1 MGYEQEAFRKLMSNI
16 WGKKSRMQEEMS
28 KGAKG
33 EPFIVQELS
42 RKGPQTPTQLAAAM
56 RATTGRVST
65 LLSVLEKKGQI
76 TREIDPNDRRIV
88 HVSLTEA
95 GERRAEKQREDMRE
109 AVCWIFSQM
118 GERRTR
124 EFVDLA
130 VEFTTCACRASH
142 VPLRSRSGRPSARQ
156 VAPTAQQADGVR
168 GLSWRGAIRGD
179 AVEPLWQ
186 YRGGRR
192 SVSVCAMSCPVE
204 LASSQPCGRGR
215 QCVPIVR
222 GCAATNSG
230 KPCNRK
236 SLSGNTQKRA

>member
-42 RKGPQTPTQLAAAM
+42 RKGPQTPTQLAVAM

-65 LLSVLEKKGQI
+65 LLSALEKKGQI

-130 VEFTTCACRASH
+130 VEFTTYMSLCMPGKSRPTPEQVRQALGSTGGSDGAAS
-142 VPLRSRSGRPSARQ
+142 
-156 VAPTAQQADGVR
+156 
-168 GLSWRGAIRGD
+168 
-179 AVEPLWQ
+179 
-186 YRGGRR
+186 
-192 SVSVCAMSCPVE
+192 
-204 LASSQPCGRGR
+204 
-215 QCVPIVR
+215 
-222 GCAATNSG
+222 
-230 KPCNRK
+230 
-236 SLSGNTQKRA
+236 

>member
-65 LLSVLEKKGQI
+65 LLSALEKKGQI

-95 GERRAEKQREDMRE
+95 GERRAEKQREYMRE

-130 VEFTTCACRASH
+130 VEFTTYMSLCMPGKSRPTPEQVRQAFGSTGGSDGAAS
-142 VPLRSRSGRPSARQ
+142 
-156 VAPTAQQADGVR
+156 
-168 GLSWRGAIRGD
+168 
-179 AVEPLWQ
+179 
-186 YRGGRR
+186 
-192 SVSVCAMSCPVE
+192 
-204 LASSQPCGRGR
+204 
-215 QCVPIVR
+215 
-222 GCAATNSG
+222 
-230 KPCNRK
+230 
-236 SLSGNTQKRA
+236 

>member
-16 WGKKSRMQEEMS
+16 WGNKSRMQEEMS

-65 LLSVLEKKGQI
+65 LLSALEKKGQI

-88 HVSLTEA
+88 PKSSVRTCGRRSAGSFRRWVNGAPVSSWTSPSNLPPT
-95 GERRAEKQREDMRE
+95 
-109 AVCWIFSQM
+109 CP
-118 GERRTR
+118 
-124 EFVDLA
+124 
-130 VEFTTCACRASH
+130 CACRASH

-168 GLSWRGAIRGD
+168 GPSRRGQSVTISWRVAFCSSNRIQSALRPR
-179 AVEPLWQ
+179 AA
-186 YRGGRR
+186 
-192 SVSVCAMSCPVE
+192 VCAHRSRMRRNQQRQTMQ
-204 LASSQPCGRGR
+204 SQIALREYTETG
-215 QCVPIVR
+215 VISYTV
-222 GCAATNSG
+222 N
-230 KPCNRK
+230 N
-236 SLSGNTQKRA
+236 

>member
-42 RKGPQTPTQLAAAM
+42 REGPQTPTQLAAAM

-65 LLSVLEKKGQI
+65 LLSALEKKGQI

-130 VEFTTCACRASH
+130 VEFTTYMSLCM
-142 VPLRSRSGRPSARQ
+142 PGKSRPPPEQVRQ
-156 VAPTAQQADGVR
+156 AFGSTGGSDG
-168 GLSWRGAIRGD
+168 
-179 AVEPLWQ
+179 
-186 YRGGRR
+186 
-192 SVSVCAMSCPVE
+192 
-204 LASSQPCGRGR
+204 
-215 QCVPIVR
+215 
-222 GCAATNSG
+222 AAN
-230 KPCNRK
+230 
-236 SLSGNTQKRA
+236 

>member
-65 LLSVLEKKGQI
+65 LLSALEKKGQI

-118 GERRTR
+118 GERDNPWRY
-124 EFVDLA
+124 
-130 VEFTTCACRASH
+130 
-142 VPLRSRSGRPSARQ
+142 
-156 VAPTAQQADGVR
+156 
-168 GLSWRGAIRGD
+168 RGAVVAIPWRVAFCFG
-179 AVEPLWQ
+179 ARNVASGQ
-186 YRGGRR
+186 
-192 SVSVCAMSCPVE
+192 AI
-204 LASSQPCGRGR
+204 ASSQPCGRGR

>member
-42 RKGPQTPTQLAAAM
+42 REGPQTPTQLAAAM

-65 LLSVLEKKGQI
+65 LLSALEKKGQI

-130 VEFTTCACRASH
+130 VEFTTYMSLCM
-142 VPLRSRSGRPSARQ
+142 PGKSRPTPEQVRQ
-156 VAPTAQQADGVR
+156 AFGSTGGSDGAQTDGVR
-168 GLSWRGAIRGD
+168 GPSRRGQSVTISWRVSFCFGARNVASGQAI
-179 AVEPLWQ
+179 
-186 YRGGRR
+186 
-192 SVSVCAMSCPVE
+192 
-204 LASSQPCGRGR
+204 ASSQPCGRGR

>member
-42 RKGPQTPTQLAAAM
+42 REGPQTPTQLAAAM

-65 LLSVLEKKGQI
+65 LLSALEKKGQI

-118 GERRTR
+118 GDGAPVSSWTSPSN
-124 EFVDLA
+124 LPP
-130 VEFTTCACRASH
+130 TCPCACRASH

-156 VAPTAQQADGVR
+156 VAPTARQTDGVR
-168 GLSWRGAIRGD
+168 GPSRRGQSVTISWRVSFCFGARNVASGQAI
-179 AVEPLWQ
+179 
-186 YRGGRR
+186 
-192 SVSVCAMSCPVE
+192 
-204 LASSQPCGRGR
+204 ASSQPCGRGR

>member
-65 LLSVLEKKGQI
+65 LLSALEKKGQI

-130 VEFTTCACRASH
+130 VEFTT
-142 VPLRSRSGRPSARQ
+142 
-156 VAPTAQQADGVR
+156 
-168 GLSWRGAIRGD
+168 
-179 AVEPLWQ
+179 
-186 YRGGRR
+186 Y
-192 SVSVCAMSCPVE
+192 MS
-204 LASSQPCGRGR
+204 LCGRGR

>member
-42 RKGPQTPTQLAAAM
+42 REGPQTPTQLAAAM

-65 LLSVLEKKGQI
+65 LLSALEKKGQI

-95 GERRAEKQREDMRE
+95 GERR
-109 AVCWIFSQM
+109 
-118 GERRTR
+118 TR

-130 VEFTTCACRASH
+130 VEFTTYMSLCM
-142 VPLRSRSGRPSARQ
+142 PGKSRPTPEQVRQ
-156 VAPTAQQADGVR
+156 AFGSTGGSDG
-168 GLSWRGAIRGD
+168 
-179 AVEPLWQ
+179 
-186 YRGGRR
+186 
-192 SVSVCAMSCPVE
+192 
-204 LASSQPCGRGR
+204 
-215 QCVPIVR
+215 
-222 GCAATNSG
+222 AAN
-230 KPCNRK
+230 
-236 SLSGNTQKRA
+236 